1 MEKKPKVSV
10 KDDTERKNKTPGR
23 ENKNKGRKVED
34 VAKTEDTKKTEEEST
49 SADPDEPTPKRRGRK
64 PRTLA
69 DSEE

>member
-1 MEKKPKVSV
+1 MEKKPKASL
-10 KDDTERKNKTPGR
+10 KDDTERKTKTPGR
-23 ENKNKGRKVED
+23 ENKTKGRKGEE
-34 VAKTEDTKKTEEEST
+34 VAKVEETKKTEEENT